1 MCQVQ
6 GEKLYTHCLI
16 YSSEKLYLWLTK
28 WFDWYYVPA
37 PGVGWEKK
45 LLRGL
50 EVKRPP
56 FLREKH
62 KYRWFLPLVGVS
74 VSASTSGHSYSYPE
88 VKGILAW
95 SESWHTEGGRTEKYV
110 VTRFLAS
117 RDTNPYTNSGWF
129 KDKENLSESFRI
141 WKIWARRYIS
151 NNETLSHSAHLV
163 QWKKF
168 WVTEKLSL
176 DAITS
181 VATAENST
189 CNCHPCGWF

>member
-62 KYRWFLPLVGVS
+62 KYRWLLPLVGVS
-74 VSASTSGHSYSYPE
+74 VSASTSGHSYSHPE

-95 SESWHTEGGRTEKYV
+95 SESWHSEGGRTEKYV

-129 KDKENLSESFRI
+129 KDKKICQNHSESG
-141 WKIWARRYIS
+141 
-151 NNETLSHSAHLV
+151 
-163 QWKKF
+163 KF
-168 WVTEKLSL
+168 GLEGIYLTTKLSVIQHTWCSEKNSGSQRNSVL
-176 DAITS
+176 MPFS

>member
-1 MCQVQ
+1 M
-6 GEKLYTHCLI
+6 
-16 YSSEKLYLWLTK
+16 
-28 WFDWYYVPA
+28 
-37 PGVGWEKK
+37 GWEKK
-45 LLRGL
+45 LLTGL
-50 EVKRPP
+50 EVKGPP
-56 FLREKH
+56 LLREKH

-74 VSASTSGHSYSYPE
+74 VSAYTSGHSFSYCE

-95 SESWHTEGGRTEKYV
+95 SESWHSEGGRTEKYV

-151 NNETLSHSAHLV
+151 NNKTLSHTADLV
-163 QWKKF
+163 QWKNF

-176 DAITS
+176 DATTS
-181 VATAENST
+181 MATAENST